1 MGQGGEGLG
10 RDGQLTVDPTQTE
23 AGENMDRRSLMST
36 IATMAVGAVAG
47 CALLGTAN
55 HHKTVKTRFDRL
67 PNLSVKVV

>member
-1 MGQGGEGLG
+1 
-10 RDGQLTVDPTQTE
+10 
-23 AGENMDRRSLMST
+23 MDRRSLMST

-47 CALLGTAN
+47 CALRGTAN